1 MQLYKWQK
9 ECLSAWEKNQRR
21 GIAHVITGAGKTVL
35 ALEAI
40 RRALTLHP
48 DTAVKIVV
56 PFIPLARQWE
66 NALLQDPRLA
76 QLRPGFFGGGRRD
89 DPASRLMIYIVPS
102 ARNYLAAHI
111 RQELALGRHVLLI
124 CDECH
129 HCASPQNRKIFDFL
143 NTAIL
148 SGNQYSCLG
157 LSATP
162 LETESGALLVHA
174 LGPVIYRYGFEAG
187 VRENVLSPFAV
198 CEVSSSFSA
207 SELQEYGRLSS
218 EIALQLQHLHA
229 AYPTLKKMEKRR
241 FLQAVSHIAHQAD
254 MDPAEP
260 AAAFLLK
267 TYQRKQVTVSA
278 ASRVRCALALLLR
291 LHPTDRV
298 LIFSERIAQAEE
310 MAAAIR
316 RRMGDICVIYHSR
329 MTRDARERNLQAF
342 RENRARVLVSCR
354 CLDEGIDVPD
364 ANIGI
369 VLSGSAVERQHI
381 QRLGR
386 LLRRAPGKAAAC
398 LYHISIREAPEDL
411 AFLPVLTSCE
421 RFSLRYLPAEDDFSS
436 DLYEYACSNLL
447 RSASERGM
455 SSAFLREYRACLME
469 GLTRADWLLAEDSLE
484 EHIQTAG
491 TQHEKNYWRAMEKL
505 RKNL

>member
-1 MQLYKWQK
+1 
-9 ECLSAWEKNQRR
+9 
-21 GIAHVITGAGKTVL
+21 
-35 ALEAI
+35 
-40 RRALTLHP
+40 
-48 DTAVKIVV
+48 
-56 PFIPLARQWE
+56 
-66 NALLQDPRLA
+66 
-76 QLRPGFFGGGRRD
+76 
-89 DPASRLMIYIVPS
+89 
-102 ARNYLAAHI
+102 
-111 RQELALGRHVLLI
+111 
-124 CDECH
+124 
-129 HCASPQNRKIFDFL
+129 
-143 NTAIL
+143 
-148 SGNQYSCLG
+148 
-157 LSATP
+157 
-162 LETESGALLVHA
+162 
-174 LGPVIYRYGFEAG
+174 
-187 VRENVLSPFAV
+187 
-198 CEVSSSFSA
+198 
-207 SELQEYGRLSS
+207 
-218 EIALQLQHLHA
+218 
-229 AYPTLKKMEKRR
+229 MEKQR

-316 RRMGDICVIYHSR
+316 RRMGNICVIYHSR
-329 MTRDARERNLQAF
+329 MTRYARERNLQAF
-342 RENRARVLVSCR
+342 HENRARVLVSCR
-354 CLDEGIDVPD
+354 CLDEGIDVPN

-398 LYHISIREAPEDL
+398 LYHISIREAAEDL

-469 GLTRADWLLAEDSLE
+469 GLTRADWLLAEDALE
-484 EHIQTAG
+484 EHIQAVC
-491 TQHEKNYWRAMEKL
+491 TQHEKNYWRAMVRL
-505 RKNL
+505 RKSL